1 MNKEDTL
8 DAAQNDAEHLVVEKM
23 HKKADYVRK
32 LEHLFQAIDSSGSGL
47 ITEER
52 LTQILGNPKVET
64 SVFKQSAFRLDTT
77 DHFWSQ
83 CTCIRNLF
91 HSSNMPV
98 KVLHALRQNSGYR
111 IVLAILY
118 VFVL

>member
-1 MNKEDTL
+1 MNEKEDTL

-32 LEHLFQAIDSSGSGL
+32 LEHLFQAIDASGSGL

-64 SVFKQSAFRLDTT
+64 SVFKQGAFQLAEK
-77 DHFWSQ
+77 H
-83 CTCIRNLF
+83 
-91 HSSNMPV
+91 
-98 KVLHALRQNSGYR
+98 YR
-111 IVLAILY
+111 PLCLS
-118 VFVL
+118 